1 MEINNITINL
11 LSDLAVGAGES
22 YQSGVDQDIVYDDF
36 GFPYIPA
43 KRLKGCIRES
53 ALEQEELYNQVLAEA
68 GVKLDGEMVGA
79 NKDKLSQN
87 VTTGPQKQ
95 MVGAEGAGS
104 AGGAGAG
111 DGGAGG
117 MDDDLDAML
126 KSLNQK

>member
-53 ALEQEELYNQVLAEA
+53 ALELV
-68 GVKLDGEMVGA
+68 DM
-79 NKDKLSQN
+79 
-87 VTTGPQKQ
+87 
-95 MVGAEGAGS
+95 
-104 AGGAGAG
+104 
-111 DGGAGG
+111 G
-117 MDDDLDAML
+117 MHY
-126 KSLNQK
+126 S